1 MYKHKNYREV
11 LREIIEKV
19 PEEKLG
25 EAVVAIED
33 LLEFNEET
41 QQAIREAE
49 EGKNLLG
56 PFYSIEEMNR
66 ALLGDDYEKY
76 YDCDDCDDEKDNEIE
91 TVEIYSKN
99 LEQVQA

>member
-11 LREIIEKV
+11 LREIIEMV
-19 PEEKLG
+19 P
-25 EAVVAIED
+25 VVAIED

-41 QQAIREAE
+41 KQAIRDAE

-56 PFYSIEEMNR
+56 PFYSAEEMME

-76 YDCDDCDDEKDNEIE
+76 YDDEEQEND
-91 TVEIYSKN
+91 
-99 LEQVQA
+99 LEHEEKVFCENVV

>member
-11 LREIIEKV
+11 LREIIEMV

-41 QQAIREAE
+41 KQAIRDAE

-76 YDCDDCDDEKDNEIE
+76 YDCDDEKDNEIE
-91 TVEIYSKN
+91 TVEIYSKD